1 MRKILVG
8 TRGSK
13 LALTQTEWV
22 IDKLKKAGVKNDFE
36 LREIETK
43 GDRIL
48 DVALAKVGGSNIFTK
63 EIEQAMYDKEID
75 FAVHSMKDLPSVEP
89 DGLVIAAI
97 PEREDPRDAY
107 IAKDHVA
114 LNDLPAGAIVGT
126 SSLRRAA
133 QILAVRPD
141 LKTKWIRGAIDA
153 RLRKL
158 KEEDYDA
165 IILAVAGLKRLGL
178 DDAITEY
185 LPVDTFIPSV
195 GQGALSIECRSDDNE
210 LQKILTNIDDNSARK
225 TVTAERK
232 FLDLLQGDDQF
243 PLGAYAYIENGEIV
257 LQATVLNT
265 EGNTE
270 LKWCARGTDPIV
282 VGTEAADQLI
292 KQGAKDILATVK
304 EKLDK

>member
-1 MRKILVG
+1 MRKIVVG

-13 LALTQTEWV
+13 LAMTQTKWV
-22 IDKLKKAGVKNDFE
+22 IGELKKAGVKNDFE
-36 LREIETK
+36 LREIKTK

-48 DVALAKVGGSNIFTK
+48 DVALSKVGGSNIFTK
-63 EIEQAMYDKEID
+63 EIEQAMYDQEID
-75 FAVHSMKDLPSVEP
+75 FAVHSMKDLPAVEP

-114 LNDLPAGAIVGT
+114 LNDLPEGAIVGT
-126 SSLRRAA
+126 SSLRRVA
-133 QILAVRPD
+133 QISAIRPD
-141 LKTKWIRGAIDA
+141 VTTKWIRGAIDA
-153 RLRKL
+153 RLKKL
-158 KEEDYDA
+158 HEEDYDA

-185 LPVDTFIPSV
+185 LPVESFIPSV
-195 GQGALSIECRSDDNE
+195 GQGALAIECRSDDHE
-210 LQKILTNIDDNSARK
+210 LRDILSNVDHESARS
-225 TVTAERK
+225 TISAERE

-243 PLGAYAYIENGEIV
+243 PLGAYAYVDHDEIV

-270 LKWCARGTDPIV
+270 LKGIARGTDPIA

-292 KQGAKDILATVK
+292 KQGAKDIIAAVK